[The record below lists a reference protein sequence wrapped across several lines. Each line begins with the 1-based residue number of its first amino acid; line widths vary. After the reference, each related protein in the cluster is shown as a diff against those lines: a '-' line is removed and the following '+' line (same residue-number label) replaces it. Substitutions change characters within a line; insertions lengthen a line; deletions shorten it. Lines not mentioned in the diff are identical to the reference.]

1 MGRFLCEMTY
11 EECRDTINENTI
23 IVIPSGGGT
32 KEHGYHLPMGT
43 DMYVTEYVSGEVTK
57 RCDVI
62 TLPIVSYA
70 YYPAFIGWKGS
81 VSLQYDT
88 SIKLMEDIITC
99 YARFG
104 VKKFLIIDGG
114 VSTQAPMKILSSE
127 MYNRLGVRVA
137 VTDIV
142 GLGAEAEK
150 QVCEQKA
157 GGHGDESETSCMLCL
172 HPQLVHME
180 KAVEE
185 YREVIPGMRKDGIVK
200 ISMGSQMETPHGI
213 NGNSTLATA
222 AKGKV
227 ILNAMVDGIVEFVEE
242 YKKLKG
248 GKDDGKPQGN
258 AGSAV

>member
-1 MGRFLCEMTY
+1 MGRFLSEMTY
-11 EECRDTINENTI
+11 EECRDTIDENTI

-43 DMYVTEYVSGEVTK
+43 DMYVTEYVAGKVTES
-57 RCDVI
+57 CDVI

-70 YYPAFIGWKGS
+70 YYPAFINWKGS
-81 VSLQYDT
+81 VSLQYNT
-88 SIKLMEDIITC
+88 SIQLMEDIITC

-137 VTDIV
+137 VTSVV

-150 QVCEQKA
+150 KVCQQKA
-157 GGHGDESETSCMLCL
+157 GGHGDESETSCMLWIR
-172 HPQLVHME
+172 PELVHME

-185 YREVIPGMRKDGIVK
+185 YREVIPGMGKEGVVR
-200 ISMGSQMETPHGI
+200 ISMSSQMDTPHGI
-213 NGNSTLATA
+213 TGNSTLATA
-222 AKGKV
+222 EKGRV
-227 ILNAMVDGIVEFVEE
+227 ILDAMVNGIVEFVEE
-242 YKKLKG
+242 YKKL
-248 GKDDGKPQGN
+248 
-258 AGSAV
+258 